1 MASVLTENILVEL
14 KKELF
19 YVIINDK
26 KVNMFNLT
34 NKKALVTGGS
44 RGIGR
49 AITLALA
56 SQGADVAVNFRSNPE
71 EAQKVVNQIKSMGKD
86 SFAIKADVSKINEVK
101 SMFEQV
107 KNKWGKLDILVNNAG
122 IIEFSPFESITEE
135 QWDKILDV
143 NLKGQF
149 LCSKEAIKL
158 MSSGAKIINT
168 ASIASGGVGIGF
180 ANIAHY
186 TASKGG
192 VIALTENM
200 AVDLGKKGINVNA
213 IAPGVIETDMTKAM
227 LGDEKAKAGLLTRIP
242 KGRMG
247 KPEDI
252 GAAVAFLSSDEAD
265 YITGTVL
272 YVDGGWL
279 AS

>member
-86 SFAIKADVSKINEVK
+86 SFAIKADVSRINEVR

-158 MSSGAKIINT
+158 MSLGAKIINT

-227 LGDEKAKAGLLTRIP
+227 LGDEKAKAGLLARIP